1 MEPSTPPASVKRTN
15 DNVIAFLG
23 PLTRSSVPA
32 LWKTR
37 GQWLGN
43 KPVSVDLSAVEVIDT
58 AGVAFLL
65 EIMKATQST
74 ETPLKCIGASSQ
86 LKQIA
91 SVSGVESL
99 LSLS

>member
-1 MEPSTPPASVKRTN
+1 MSTTEASVSRTQ
-15 DNVIAFLG
+15 DSIIAFKG
-23 PLTRSSVPA
+23 SLTRNSVPA

-37 GQWLGN
+37 KQWLRDEL
-43 KPVSVDLSAVEVIDT
+43 VSVDVSQVEVIDT

-65 EIMKATQST
+65 EIMKATQGT
-74 ETPLKCIGASSQ
+74 NPPLKCIGASDQ

>member
-1 MEPSTPPASVKRTN
+1 MSTAQASVSRTK
-15 DNVIAFLG
+15 DSVIAFKG
-23 PLTRSSVPA
+23 SLTRNSVPT

-37 GQWLGN
+37 GQWLGDEL
-43 KPVSVDLSAVEVIDT
+43 VSVDVSQVEVIDT

-65 EIMKATQST
+65 EVMKATQGT
-74 ETPLKCIGASSQ
+74 NAPLKCIGASEQ

>member
-1 MEPSTPPASVKRTN
+1 MSTTEASVSRTQ
-15 DNVIAFLG
+15 DSIIAFKG
-23 PLTRSSVPA
+23 SLTRNSVPA

-37 GQWLGN
+37 KQWLGDEL
-43 KPVSVDLSAVEVIDT
+43 VSVDVSQVEVIDT

-74 ETPLKCIGASSQ
+74 KTPLKCIGASDQ

>member
-1 MEPSTPPASVKRTN
+1 MSVSTRQASVNRTE
-15 DNVIAFLG
+15 DNIIAFQG
-23 PLTRSSVPA
+23 SLTRSSVPA

-37 GQWLGN
+37 KQWLGN
-43 KPVSVDLSAVEVIDT
+43 KAVSVDVNQVEVIDT

-65 EIMKATQST
+65 EIMKATQGT
-74 ETPLKCIGASSQ
+74 NRPLKCVGASEQ